1 MSNQEK
7 MSLKTFW
14 EAAEQRLAACSAEEL
29 RTILRAMAWETPPL
43 ERQTFLDKLERSEAA
58 TLAARQA
65 VEQEDLLVD
74 IDDLARELETA
85 MEEAD
90 AWDDRVHWDEYYDEE
105 DSLGPYEEFVEPLA
119 ELFDR
124 AESTF
129 DNGHLPLARTAYQSL
144 FEVLN
149 TEDEYGRGVQAS
161 DLTSLDAGE
170 AVARYLRAVYE
181 TEPAGQR
188 PQTLLAQMQ
197 QVRSWLMRSRPMLND
212 LIQISPRPLPDRERF
227 WADWISFLQTQSGP
241 DADGWLREAVRLS
254 QGTRGLED
262 LARAEGQAR
271 PRAYLDWFT
280 ALEQEGKYQE
290 VLAAAREALETLAAG
305 LPIRAAVADHL
316 CTAAARLDET
326 EALHAGRWEAFL
338 AKPTLPRLLDLWD
351 VGIAGEGRREL
362 MQQAAQHVCDY
373 LAHSRNRFATMWS
386 GKENVESPAWIGPEV
401 LAHSYLLAGDFNAAH
416 QLAAGQKVLGWS
428 SRSSVQGWVVA
439 FLLALLSGETPATLP
454 PNLAAIWRSGLE
466 NSTGYRFGDDA
477 PLRQRLEEAYTER
490 LSGASLSPGRQNRF
504 LAWCL
509 KVSEQRID
517 AIVSNQYRKS
527 YGKAAVLTGAC
538 AETLRALGDQ
548 EAATSFVSEI
558 RNRFPRHRAFQS
570 KLKAAIT

>member
-1 MSNQEK
+1 MSNQK

-14 EAAEQRLAACSAEEL
+14 EAVERRLAACSADEL

-43 ERQTFLDKLERSEAA
+43 ERQAFLDKLERSEAA
-58 TLAARQA
+58 TLAAQHA

-74 IDDLARELETA
+74 IDDLVRELETA
-85 MEEAD
+85 MENAD
-90 AWDDRVHWDEYYDEE
+90 AWDDRYHWDEYYDEE

-129 DNGHLPLARTAYQSL
+129 YHGHLPLARTAYQKL

-161 DLTSLDAGE
+161 DLTSVDIGE

-197 QVRSWLMRSRPMLND
+197 QVRSWLMRSRPMLDD

-227 WADWISFLQTQSGP
+227 WADWIAYLQTQSGP

-254 QGTRGLED
+254 QGTRGLEE

-280 ALEQEGKYQE
+280 ALEQEGKDQE
-290 VLAAAREALETLAAG
+290 VLAAAQEALETLAAG
-305 LPIRAAVADHL
+305 LPVRAAVADHL
-316 CTAAARLDET
+316 CAAAARLDEA
-326 EALHAGRWEAFL
+326 EALHAGRWQAFL

-351 VGIAGEGRREL
+351 VGTAGEGRIEL
-362 MQQAAQHVCDY
+362 MQQAAQHVRDY
-373 LAHSRNRFATMWS
+373 LAHSRNRSATMWS
-386 GKENVESPAWIGPEV
+386 GEDNVESPAWIGREV
-401 LAHSYLLAGDFNAAH
+401 LVHTYLLAGDVNAAH
-416 QLAAGQKVLGWS
+416 KLAAGQKVLGWS
-428 SRSSVQGWVVA
+428 SSSSVQGWVVA

-454 PNLAAIWRSGLE
+454 PNLVAIWRSGLE
-466 NSTGYRFGDDA
+466 NSTGYRFGA
-477 PLRQRLEEAYTER
+477 NATLRQRLEDAYTKR
-490 LSGASLSPGRQNRF
+490 LSQASLPLDRQKRF

-548 EAATSFVSEI
+548 EAATSFVSEV

-570 KLKAAIT
+570 KLKAAIA

>member
-1 MSNQEK
+1 MSNQKK
-7 MSLKTFW
+7 MSLKTVW
-14 EAAEQRLAACSAEEL
+14 EVVEQRLAACSADEL

-43 ERQTFLDKLERSEAA
+43 ERQTFLDKLEQSEEA

-74 IDDLARELETA
+74 IDDLARELETS
-85 MEEAD
+85 MENAD
-90 AWDDRVHWDEYYDEE
+90 AWDDRYHWDEYYDEE

-129 DNGHLPLARTAYQSL
+129 DYGHFSLARTAYRKL

-161 DLTSLDAGE
+161 DLSGVDTSE
-170 AVARYLRAVYE
+170 AAARYLRAVYE

-188 PQTLLAQMQ
+188 PQMLLAQMR
-197 QVRSWLMRSRPMLND
+197 QVRSWLRRSRPMIDD

-227 WADWISFLQTQSGP
+227 WTDWIAFLQTQSGS

-254 QGTRGLED
+254 QGTRGLEE
-262 LARAEGQAR
+262 LARAEGQTR
-271 PRAYLDWFT
+271 PRAYLDWFA
-280 ALEQEGKYQE
+280 ALEQESQYQE
-290 VLAAAREALETLAAG
+290 VLAAAQEALQTLAAG
-305 LPIRAAVADHL
+305 LPIRAAIADHL
-316 CTAAARLDET
+316 CAAAARLDET
-326 EALHAGRWEAFL
+326 AALHTGRWQAFL

-351 VGIAGEGRREL
+351 VGTTSEGRREL
-362 MQQAAQHVCDY
+362 MQQAAQHVRDY
-373 LAHSRNRFATMWS
+373 LAHSRNRSAIMWS
-386 GKENVESPAWIGPEV
+386 GEDNVESPAWIGPEI
-401 LAHSYLLAGDFNAAH
+401 LAHSYLLAGDIDAVH
-416 QLAAGQKVLGWS
+416 KLAAGQKVLGWS

-477 PLRQRLEEAYTER
+477 TLRQRLEDAHTER
-490 LSGASLSPGRQNRF
+490 LSQTSLPLNRQKRF

-509 KVSEQRID
+509 EVSEQRVN

-538 AETLRALGDQ
+538 AETLQALGDKK
-548 EAATSFVSEI
+548 AATSFVSEI